1 MPAAE
6 LRTERLLLRPWRP
19 ADEAPMVAV
28 NRDPEV
34 TRYLNRPIDEA
45 AVTGFH
51 GEMLDHWER
60 HGFGFYALESTEPAS
75 RGEFFG
81 FAGFAY
87 LPAFFAHL
95 TDAPELGWRLAP
107 AAWGRGLATE
117 AARAALAAGL
127 EERPSE
133 EVISVIHPQ
142 NARSRSVATK
152 LGMSH
157 QRTVLNPLLGIDT
170 HVWAPASF

>member
-1 MPAAE
+1 MPAGE
-6 LRTERLLLRPWRP
+6 LQTDRLLLRRWRP
-19 ADEAPMVAV
+19 EDEAPMIAV

-34 TRYLNRPIDEA
+34 VRYLNRPIDAA
-45 AVTGFH
+45 AVAAFH

-60 HGFGFYALESTEPAS
+60 HGFGFYALESTEPGTL
-75 RGEFFG
+75 GEFFG

-127 EERPSE
+127 EARPAD
-133 EVISVIHPQ
+133 EVMSVIHPD
-142 NARSRSVATK
+142 NARSQSVAAK
-152 LGMSH
+152 LGMRC
-157 QRTVLNPLLGIDT
+157 QRTVVNPLLEIDT
-170 HVWAPASF
+170 HVWTLDT

>member
-6 LRTERLLLRPWRP
+6 LQTERLLLRHWRP
-19 ADEAPMVAV
+19 EDEAPMIAI

-34 TRYLNRPIDEA
+34 VRYLNRPIDAA
-45 AVTGFH
+45 AVAAFH

-60 HGFGFYALESTEPAS
+60 HGFGLYALESTEPES
-75 RGEFFG
+75 RGELFG

-87 LPAFFAHL
+87 LPAFFSHL

-117 AARAALAAGL
+117 AARAALAGGL
-127 EERPSE
+127 EARPTD
-133 EVISVIHPQ
+133 EVLSVIHPK
-142 NARSRSVATK
+142 NARSQSVATK

-170 HVWAPASF
+170 DVWTLPSF